1 MDKRRD
7 RAIGSLV
14 GLAIGDAVGTTLE
27 FRSRQ
32 DENPLSDMV
41 GGGPF
46 RLKPGEWTDDTSM
59 ALCLADSLLENH
71 GKVVPRDLLSRWV
84 NWWRWG
90 HNSVTGE
97 CFDIGNATANALAT
111 FEMTGSTVNNDAE
124 HLQANGSIMRL
135 APVVICST
143 SAGMAVTLAL
153 QQGKTTHAA
162 RVPQDC
168 CAKLA
173 TLLFDAIESGRI
185 PASVLTYG
193 RTSRDEVVSSG
204 HAPATLSAAQ
214 WAMATTDSFEGA
226 ILAAANLGGDAD
238 TVAAVTGQLAG
249 AVYGMAAIPAT
260 WLQKLSGR
268 DEIIER
274 ASHLWDLRQAVI
286 SD

>member
-1 MDKRRD
+1 M
-7 RAIGSLV
+7 
-14 GLAIGDAVGTTLE
+14 E

-32 DENPLSDMV
+32 EENALTDMV

-59 ALCLADSLLENH
+59 ALCLADSLLANH

-90 HNSVTGE
+90 HNSVTGD
-97 CFDIGNATANALAT
+97 CFDIGNATANALAK
-111 FEMTGSTVNNDAE
+111 FERTGSTVNNEAE

-135 APVVICST
+135 APVVICAT
-143 SAGMAVTLAL
+143 SADTAVTLAL
-153 QQGKTTHAA
+153 EQGKTTHGAE
-162 RVPQDC
+162 VPQDC

-173 TLLFDAIESGRI
+173 TLLFDVIESGII

-193 RTSRDEVVSSG
+193 RISRDEVVSSG

-214 WAMATTDSFEGA
+214 WAIATTNSFERA
-226 ILAAANLGGDAD
+226 VLAAANLGGDAD

-249 AVYGMAAIPAT
+249 AVYGMAGIPPT
-260 WLQKLSGR
+260 WLQRLAWR
-268 DEIIER
+268 DNIIQR
-274 ASHLWDLRQAVI
+274 ASQLWDLRRVAT
-286 SD
+286 SS